1 MSAAVAFC
9 WGRGSVCS
17 GCVCPDGV
25 SSQGVS
31 AQGVCPGVSARGRGC
46 MTTGCLPREG
56 CLPRGS
62 AGGVCPGECLPGGS
76 VCPGEGYL
84 HRGVWQTPLLW
95 TEFLTHAC
103 VNITFPQLRLRM
115 VKSGHQEVSRC
126 CTWSEFQESIASM

>member
-25 SSQGVS
+25 SSQGVFAQGVSAQGVS

-62 AGGVCPGECLPGGS
+62 AGGVCPGECLP
-76 VCPGEGYL
+76 
-84 HRGVWQTPLLW
+84 RGVSAQGRGI
-95 TEFLTHAC
+95 C
-103 VNITFPQLRLRM
+103 IGV
-115 VKSGHQEVSRC
+115 SGRHPFCGQNS
-126 CTWSEFQESIASM
+126 